1 MRAEVRDAR
10 FLGVDDAAVVARV
23 RAPSGAERV
32 VPLSW
37 TVERDGEYQGAFTPE
52 ESGRHQVTVS
62 ARTRADSVTGVPASL
77 EVAESQEE
85 FFGAEMRGAL
95 LRRIAEETGGRFYT
109 PRTVKDLAQDLALGG
124 RGVTVVR
131 EMDLWDMPVIFLL
144 LIALLGAEWG
154 YRRMRRLA

>member
-1 MRAEVRDAR
+1 MQQVT
-10 FLGVDDAAVVARV
+10 LGPTTEQVSAI
-23 RAPSGAERV
+23 GFGGM
-32 VPLSW
+32 PLSI
-37 TVERDGEYQGAFTPE
+37 QGRPPE
-52 ESGRHQVTVS
+52 EAGRQEVTIS
-62 ARTRADSVTGVPASL
+62 ARTRGDSITGVPATL

-95 LRRIAEETGGRFYT
+95 LRRIAEETGGRVYT

-131 EMDLWDMPVIFLL
+131 EMDLWDMPAIFLL

-154 YRRMRRLA
+154 YRRVRRLA